1 MRAGTRARS
10 GSQLEDEL
18 ARLGAT
24 LGTKTESDWSALSLD
39 ILRDK
44 LPQGIELLS
53 EIVTT
58 PAFER
63 ASVELVRARIIGA
76 IDERQGDSKRLAL
89 DHLQALIYGHSAL
102 GLPAV
107 GTRKTVERITAAE
120 VAAFYRAYWQPASVS
135 LVVAGDVTPEAAKE
149 LLSPAFARWT
159 PPRTAPNARPPV
171 AAVES
176 SRRVVL
182 VDQPAAKQSTVCIGF
197 PTVPRSSPHWPAI
210 EVVNRVLGGAYSSR
224 INLNIREDKGYSY
237 NIRSAL
243 AENRGAG
250 ELYIRGTIVIDKTVP
265 AVVEV
270 LKELDRLRSQPPT
283 DAELESGKA
292 LAIGLA
298 TRLETNAQLGD
309 VVTRAIVFGLPLD
322 HLARYVEEVRALT
335 RDQALEA
342 ANAYFGAARAS
353 IVVLGPAARL
363 RESLSAAGFGPVEK
377 P

>member
-1 MRAGTRARS
+1 
-10 GSQLEDEL
+10 
-18 ARLGAT
+18 
-24 LGTKTESDWSALSLD
+24 
-39 ILRDK
+39 
-44 LPQGIELLS
+44 
-53 EIVTT
+53 
-58 PAFER
+58 
-63 ASVELVRARIIGA
+63 
-76 IDERQGDSKRLAL
+76 
-89 DHLQALIYGHSAL
+89 
-102 GLPAV
+102 
-107 GTRKTVERITAAE
+107 
-120 VAAFYRAYWQPASVS
+120 
-135 LVVAGDVTPEAAKE
+135 
-149 LLSPAFARWT
+149 
-159 PPRTAPNARPPV
+159 
-171 AAVES
+171 
-176 SRRVVL
+176 
-182 VDQPAAKQSTVCIGF
+182 VCIGF